1 MRRTV
6 QPTDTPASTAQ
17 TSRLELA
24 GVRFLRSLA
33 AQKRAVAQD
42 ELHILN
48 ADERRALRQIERSA
62 IARAAAAGALSGLV
76 CAIPAIVMT
85 PVAATAPHGDLV
97 RYWGVIIGVTIVASV
112 LEIAFLYWDGLR
124 AVQRL
129 AHAAGM
135 DLADP
140 ALEHDTTSALW
151 ALARAALEAPNPP
164 NAVPGV
170 DPLREASKTRVF
182 VASVLYKLKVT
193 ISGFLAKALVRRAM
207 GRAAT
212 RSVLE
217 LVAVPVTAVWDAV
230 VCWLIVR
237 EARLRVL
244 GPSAA
249 NEFTN
254 IVAPAPSALSER
266 CRECCLRAIGAA
278 AVRSE
283 DLHPNL
289 VALLKTAQRALVT
302 SADASVESI
311 DDSQRF
317 LSLIAELARDEQTI
331 VLRMLATASIID
343 GRLAR
348 EEKRLLEEAFARCGR
363 SVELSAIEA
372 LRRAFVS
379 GDAIP
384 PSRIE
389 AIG

>member
-76 CAIPAIVMT
+76 CAIPAIVIHS

-193 ISGFLAKALVRRAM
+193 IWDFSRR
-207 GRAAT
+207 
-212 RSVLE
+212 RSC
-217 LVAVPVTAVWDAV
+217 VARWA
-230 VCWLIVR
+230 
-237 EARLRVL
+237 
-244 GPSAA
+244 
-249 NEFTN
+249 
-254 IVAPAPSALSER
+254 
-266 CRECCLRAIGAA
+266 
-278 AVRSE
+278 
-283 DLHPNL
+283 
-289 VALLKTAQRALVT
+289 
-302 SADASVESI
+302 
-311 DDSQRF
+311 
-317 LSLIAELARDEQTI
+317 
-331 VLRMLATASIID
+331 
-343 GRLAR
+343 
-348 EEKRLLEEAFARCGR
+348 
-363 SVELSAIEA
+363 A
-372 LRRAFVS
+372 LRRGACS
-379 GDAIP
+379 SSWRCP
-384 PSRIE
+384 
-389 AIG
+389 